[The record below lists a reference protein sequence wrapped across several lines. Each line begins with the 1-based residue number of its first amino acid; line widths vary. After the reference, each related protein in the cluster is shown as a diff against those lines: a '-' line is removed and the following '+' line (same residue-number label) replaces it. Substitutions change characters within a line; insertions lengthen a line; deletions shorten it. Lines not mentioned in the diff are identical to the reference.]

1 MRGSHCEPLAL
12 NQSRGM
18 ACDYITRLS
27 SLADATS
34 VGVVPVAKGGGRS
47 RNSQL
52 NKSPAKVLLHALR

>member
-12 NQSRGM
+12 NQSHGM

-34 VGVVPVAKGGGRS
+34 VTDGLEWRDWLFLIFLWPH
-47 RNSQL
+47 
-52 NKSPAKVLLHALR
+52 LLLEVTDV